1 LGGSWLGSLA
11 CGNGLRNRGEKRSER
26 RPGKAGNGED
36 TEFTIIKK
44 RAVRTIFQRGLARR
58 SSFTAPV

>member
-1 LGGSWLGSLA
+1 M
-11 CGNGLRNRGEKRSER
+11 RNRGEKRSER

-36 TEFTIIKK
+36 AAFTIVNE

>member
-1 LGGSWLGSLA
+1 M
-11 CGNGLRNRGEKRSER
+11 RNRGEKRSER